1 MTTKFLNLLISR
13 AIAATDDIKLSL
25 PSVLYDPDKPKPGDY
40 NLQETVTSLI
50 FAFLAAAAFI
60 GIIYS
65 GVMMITAGGDA
76 TKFAAG
82 KKNLIWSIVGVVV
95 IVLSYVIINFVY
107 NLSGE
112 LIGAPTP

>member
-1 MTTKFLNLLISR
+1 MMINLFSLIFTR
-13 AIAATDDIKLSL
+13 TFAATTNFNLDLKNIKTID
-25 PSVLYDPDKPKPGDY
+25 PSSGAG
-40 NLQETVTSLI
+40 LQVTVTNLI
-50 FAFLAAAAFI
+50 FAFLAAMAFI

-76 TKFAAG
+76 AKFAAG

-95 IVLSYVIINFVY
+95 IVLSYFIIKFVY
-107 NLSGE
+107 SLTGT

>member
-1 MTTKFLNLLISR
+1 MSQVFSIFLGR
-13 AIAATDDIKLSL
+13 TVAAADDIKLNL
-25 PSVLYDPDKPKPGDY
+25 PPGLYDPNNPGNY

-50 FAFLAAAAFI
+50 FAFLAAAAFV

-95 IVLSYVIINFVY
+95 IVLSYFIIKFVFS
-107 NLSGE
+107 LTGA

>member
-1 MTTKFLNLLISR
+1 MTAKPLDIIIGR
-13 AIAATDDIKLSL
+13 AVAAVDDIKLSL
-25 PSVLYDPDKPKPGDY
+25 PTALYDPDKPGDY

-82 KKNLIWSIVGVVV
+82 KKNLVWSIIGIIIV
-95 IVLSYVIINFVY
+95 VLSYFIIKFIY
-107 NLSGE
+107 SLSGA